1 MCVCVC
7 VCACWLCTRVCVGVV
22 ARVCVCVR
30 VCWRNKVR
38 APSPSLFRSREP
50 LRVPSGR
57 SVSRFEGCGA
67 VIARAGPVCDGGGG
81 MRELGT
87 WEGCVCECAGA
98 CAKWCPC
105 VQGLCD
111 GACVRVI
118 ACVCVAQV
126 PGKAQGLASPPTPM
140 PPHLPTPEAWAW
152 PASCEGR
159 SGARVAARSAGR
171 GGRPIGGDMSNQG
184 DKRGDVAHRHTPQNF
199 VWLAA
204 NREGTICSL
213 DSISLFSHN
222 YFKQRVP
229 VCQASGAMTRP
240 ELTSAVPPAPI
251 PHTVTRTYT
260 QTQTHASTHLRA
272 RHRTHTQTHTHALTT
287 KQGHTIA
294 PTNTHTH
301 SALSHTRTHTHTH
314 TDQRTFAHAITHTH
328 THAQLRMGTPWGRRL
343 PNLCDGAWRW
353 CVCA

>member
-118 ACVCVAQV
+118 ACVCV
-126 PGKAQGLASPPTPM
+126 GASAGERRKGWPLPTPM
-140 PPHLPTPEAWAW
+140 PHLSHSRAR
-152 PASCEGR
+152 ASSCGAR

-171 GGRPIGGDMSNQG
+171 SGRPKGVTCQTRVTSGVTG
-184 DKRGDVAHRHTPQNF
+184 TLAH
-199 VWLAA
+199 A
-204 NREGTICSL
+204 
-213 DSISLFSHN
+213 
-222 YFKQRVP
+222 
-229 VCQASGAMTRP
+229 P
-240 ELTSAVPPAPI
+240 ELCLVW
-251 PHTVTRTYT
+251 
-260 QTQTHASTHLRA
+260 
-272 RHRTHTQTHTHALTT
+272 AL
-287 KQGHTIA
+287 
-294 PTNTHTH
+294 
-301 SALSHTRTHTHTH
+301 
-314 TDQRTFAHAITHTH
+314 
-328 THAQLRMGTPWGRRL
+328 
-343 PNLCDGAWRW
+343 
-353 CVCA
+353 

>member
-1 MCVCVC
+1 
-7 VCACWLCTRVCVGVV
+7 
-22 ARVCVCVR
+22 
-30 VCWRNKVR
+30 
-38 APSPSLFRSREP
+38 
-50 LRVPSGR
+50 
-57 SVSRFEGCGA
+57 
-67 VIARAGPVCDGGGG
+67 

-328 THAQLRMGTPWGRRL
+328 THTPSSGWGHL
-343 PNLCDGAWRW
+343 GGAGCQTCVMAHGDGVCVCVCV